1 MRSLL
6 LGVAAALASCAQA
19 KPVDLSA
26 PETWLGPEEAQSGR
40 KLTFTDVTRIYIRT
54 EKGCL
59 LGKQFTI
66 RGARDWTNFDPSW
79 ADLES
84 LFNGSWSTGDPP
96 PGGPIMGNLIL
107 DPDYYGAIK
116 PYTRAEV
123 GYISSKCL
131 HEKGMLA
138 ADSFDLLKSRP
149 SNVRF
154 YIHSDRYRP
163 AFDSKDYAGL
173 EIRRFDL
180 ERGGKR
186 YCTIR
191 LGISGNAIKRARI
204 DVLTSAHI
212 TPTFD
217 DVEAIDCIARG
228 AHAAFG
234 YLGILRYGF
243 DELYKPESLPRPGKP
258 NIEYIGLLLY
268 GFDSYVVKHRMRK
281 QAHYP

>member
-1 MRSLL
+1 MRSLFL
-6 LGVAAALASCAQA
+6 WVAAALASCAQA

-40 KLTFTDVTRIYIRT
+40 KLTFTDRTSMYIRT

-66 RGARDWTNFDPSW
+66 RGARDWTNFDPAW

-84 LFNGSWSTGDPP
+84 LFNGSWSTDDPP
-96 PGGPIMGNLIL
+96 PGGPIIGNLIL

-116 PYTRAEV
+116 PYTRAQV
-123 GYISSKCL
+123 DHISLECR
-131 HEKGMLA
+131 HENGMLPTE
-138 ADSFDLLKSRP
+138 LLDTLKISP

-154 YIHSDRYRP
+154 YIHSDRYHP

-191 LGISGNAIKRARI
+191 LGVSGNAIKRARI

-234 YLGILRYGF
+234 YLGILRYNF
-243 DELYKPESLPRPGKP
+243 DELYNPENLPRPGKP
-258 NIEYIGLLLY
+258 NAKYISLLLN
-268 GFDSYVVKHRMRK
+268 GFDTYVVEHRIRK
-281 QAHYP
+281 QAH